1 MKPRTTR
8 IIVIASIVAV
18 VIATAIGTGLSLASS
33 ASAASPTT
41 SASQS
46 SSAWATASAEK
57 QTARETTADA
67 ERRQAVDDA
76 VKSVSALSSAE
87 KDADG
92 KVGEGDKNL
101 LTVDATALNDH
112 IKKAVVSFTYGDATV
127 VEIHQ
132 QTAAV
137 KSVKTVADDA
147 VKKIEKAVAD
157 ETERK
162 AAEAAAAK
170 KRAEEAA
177 AAARSAA
184 SAASQSASTSSSTT
198 SSTRTTQSTDSYS
211 PVSGDVGTA
220 VPGATYYMYV
230 SGYCGN
236 SGCAQSAV
244 DNNVLAYIDFGT
256 GLYEIAGHVNSQISS
271 LNVGNTV
278 RVTGSGA
285 GLYQVTSIVWT
296 FKGATTSDVPSG
308 FAFQTCVGSQMK
320 LAYAQR
326 IG

>member
-18 VIATAIGTGLSLASS
+18 VIATVIGTGLSLASS
-33 ASAASPTT
+33 ASATPTT
-41 SASQS
+41 TASQS

-101 LTVDATALNDH
+101 LTVDVTALNDH

-147 VKKIEKAVAD
+147 VKKIEKAVSD
-157 ETERK
+157 ETARK

-170 KRAEEAA
+170 KRAEEEAA

-184 SAASQSASTSSSTT
+184 SSASQSVSTSTSSST
-198 SSTRTTQSTDSYS
+198 STQSTDSYS

-285 GLYQVTSIVWT
+285 GLYRVTSIVWT